1 MSKQVV
7 PKEKVQE
14 KRDRFSA
21 SMLDWLIEFVNEE
34 AVKEERSFSRMVERL
49 VWEARQYRKGLA
61 KQSSKPT
68 KK

>member
-1 MSKQVV
+1 MAKTAI
-7 PKEKVQE
+7 PKEKIYE

-34 AVKEERSFSRMVERL
+34 AAKEERSFSRMVERL

-61 KQSSKPT
+61 KPSPKPT